1 MASQMETWW
10 RNQND
15 LDDDQRD
22 VIRLPADGSY
32 LIKGPPGSGKTNLL
46 LLRANYLK
54 MTEHPNLAVIVF
66 NRTLRDYIRAGATRY
81 SFDAEQVY
89 TARQFFESLL
99 DEAHQNYEREG
110 TFDDIR
116 RAQLTAL
123 NEIIGNQKAPIYD
136 TILLDEAQ
144 DFLADEI
151 SVFRSLCRDLFMVAD
166 SRQQIY
172 PGVTN
177 LEFLKSQV
185 GEQRDLTFHYRN
197 GLPICRLAD
206 NIGQTF
212 TLGYDLITPT
222 CNYNSPDLE
231 PSVESFRGNFS
242 AQCHE
247 ILRRLKLQR
256 RAYPEGMLGVIC
268 PRLNEVQSLGRYL
281 RESELGDLVCIQNRE
296 DGYQQ
301 IDDEKPI
308 WLSTIHS
315 AKGLEFRALHF
326 AAAEFVS
333 RFAGEQKR
341 LVYTAVTRAKTSLV
355 VYHDRSLPPY
365 FDAAFNFLRSN
376 CSVNTDIGIA
386 FGTD

>member
-1 MASQMETWW
+1 MKEILS
-10 RNQND
+10 
-15 LDDDQRD
+15 DQR
-22 VIRLPADGSY
+22 S
-32 LIKGPPGSGKTNLL
+32 
-46 LLRANYLK
+46 
-54 MTEHPNLAVIVF
+54 
-66 NRTLRDYIRAGATRY
+66 
-81 SFDAEQVY
+81 
-89 TARQFFESLL
+89 
-99 DEAHQNYEREG
+99 
-110 TFDDIR
+110 
-116 RAQLTAL
+116 
-123 NEIIGNQKAPIYD
+123 PIYD

-151 SVFRSLCRDLFMVAD
+151 RVFRSLCRDLFMVAD

-172 PGVTN
+172 RGDTD

-185 GEQRDLTFHYRN
+185 NEQRNLTFHYRN
-197 GLPICRLAD
+197 GAPICRLAD

-231 PSVESFRGNFS
+231 PRIEIFQGNFS
-242 AQCHE
+242 AQCNE

-256 RAYPEGMLGVIC
+256 RAYPEGMLGVMC

-281 RESELGDLVCIQNRE
+281 QESELSDLICIQNRE
-296 DGYQQ
+296 DGYQH

-341 LVYTAVTRAKTSLV
+341 LVYTGVTRAKTSLV

-365 FDAAFNFLRSN
+365 FDAAFNFLRPIGN
-376 CSVNTDIGIA
+376 ANTDIGIA